1 MKHCRAVD
9 NVGNFRFP
17 ATVYCGFASN
27 SSAKRFCLTKKNQ
40 LSTFLVRGTI
50 AMSPIAAEM
59 MRSNLSPE
67 EASVSAIIAQYLIE
81 NSQIFKEL
89 TEIRAEVFQNK
100 IRH

>member
-1 MKHCRAVD
+1 
-9 NVGNFRFP
+9 
-17 ATVYCGFASN
+17 
-27 SSAKRFCLTKKNQ
+27 
-40 LSTFLVRGTI
+40 
-50 AMSPIAAEM
+50 MSPIAAEM

-100 IRH
+100 VRH